1 MRAIR
6 GPPAPGEAGT
16 GRATMSA
23 MNKLTALILAAG
35 ESTRMRSRIPKV
47 LHPLCGRPL
56 IHYPVSVARALE
68 ARIIVVLGRGADDVR
83 AAVDRDAEAIFVE
96 QRERRGTGHAV
107 LEARAACGETD
118 ALLVLPGDM
127 PLLSEGTLRR
137 LVERHRESGAAGT
150 ILSAELV
157 DPTGYGRVV
166 REGGRPVA
174 IVEHRDATPAQRAIR
189 EIGTSTYCFDGR
201 RLWSALDR
209 ITPHHDQGEYYLTDV
224 IEILRRDGHGL
235 EAVVV
240 DDARE
245 GRGINDRKQL
255 AELGALMRARIL
267 DRLMRDGVTV
277 IDPASTYVDDTVEI
291 GADTVLYP
299 GVILEGR
306 TVIGGE
312 CVVGPGT
319 YVSASRIGDRVTL
332 RPYCVLS
339 EAQVEDDATLG
350 PFCHLRP
357 ASHIGA
363 HARIGNFVEL
373 KKANIGTG
381 AKVPHLSYVGDA
393 TLGADVNFGAG
404 AITCNY
410 DGVKKNETVI
420 GDGAFVGTNASIV
433 APLTVGDGAYI
444 GAGSVI
450 TRDGPA
456 GALAVTRAQQTVREG
471 WVAAKVTPRK
481 EKKAHKSHD

>member
-1 MRAIR
+1 
-6 GPPAPGEAGT
+6 
-16 GRATMSA
+16 
-23 MNKLTALILAAG
+23 MNKLTAVILAAG

-47 LHPLCGRPL
+47 LHPLCGHPL
-56 IHYPVSVARALE
+56 IHYPVSVARALG
-68 ARIIVVLGRGADDVR
+68 ARVVVVLGRGGDQVR
-83 AAVDRDAEAIFVE
+83 AAVSRDAEATFVE

-107 LEARAACGETD
+107 LQARAACGETD
-118 ALLVLPGDM
+118 AILVLPGDM
-127 PLLSEGTLRR
+127 PLLSEATLRR
-137 LVERHRESGAAGT
+137 LVERHRESGAAAT
-150 ILSAELV
+150 ILSAELD
-157 DPTGYGRVV
+157 DPAGYGRVV
-166 REGGRPVA
+166 REDGRPVA

-189 EIGTSTYCFDGR
+189 EIGTSTYCFDGG

-209 ITPHHDQGEYYLTDV
+209 VTPHNDQGEYYLTDV
-224 IEILRRDGHGL
+224 IDIFRQDGHGL

-245 GRGINDRKQL
+245 GRGVNDRKQL
-255 AELGALMRARIL
+255 AELGALMRERVL

-277 IDPASTYVDDTVEI
+277 MDPASTYVDDTVEI

-306 TVIGGE
+306 TAVGAE
-312 CVVGPGT
+312 CVIGPGT

-332 RPYCVLS
+332 RSYCVLS
-339 EAQVEDDATLG
+339 EAQVEDDAMLG

-373 KKANIGTG
+373 KKAKIGRG

-393 TLGADVNFGAG
+393 TLGPDVNFGAG

-410 DGVKKNETVI
+410 DGVNKNETIV
-420 GDGAFVGTNASIV
+420 GEGAFIGTNSSLV
-433 APLTVGDGAYI
+433 APLTVGNGAYV

-450 TRDGPA
+450 TKDVPP
-456 GALAVTRAQQTVREG
+456 GALAVTRAPQAVREG
-471 WVAAKVTPRK
+471 WV
-481 EKKAHKSHD
+481 EKKQKSRRHRPAE